1 MTEPPQEP
9 NPLFEELLWVHG
21 MIRRDLETVQRLA
34 TDVDDGLAA
43 PEVAGRLDELKTNGP
58 LWRLKVNC
66 LHYCRFVH
74 GHHRL
79 EDVALFPAIRRID
92 AGLDSVVDKLEA
104 DHRAVAARLGEV
116 EREAGALTGDDGGAA
131 RRRLS
136 AALQR
141 LATTLLEHLRFEER
155 ELERP
160 MAGMRS
166 LSG

>member
-1 MTEPPQEP
+1 M
-9 NPLFEELLWVHG
+9 
-21 MIRRDLETVQRLA
+21 
-34 TDVDDGLAA
+34 
-43 PEVAGRLDELKTNGP
+43 
-58 LWRLKVNC
+58 
-66 LHYCRFVH
+66 
-74 GHHRL
+74 
-79 EDVALFPAIRRID
+79 
-92 AGLDSVVDKLEA
+92 VDKLEA

-116 EREAGALTGDDGGAA
+116 ERGSEALTENDDGTA

-160 MAGMRS
+160 MARMRS